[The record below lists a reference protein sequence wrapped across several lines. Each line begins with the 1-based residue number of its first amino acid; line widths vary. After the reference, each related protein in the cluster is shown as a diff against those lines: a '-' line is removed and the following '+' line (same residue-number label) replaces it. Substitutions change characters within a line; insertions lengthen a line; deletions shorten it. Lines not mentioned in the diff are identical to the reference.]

1 MKEESECVPKGS
13 VLTSS
18 LSGGCSLCGLQALSQ
33 ALCFLLSFRPLRE
46 VDLSPEYI
54 SLQMYAFPHIQ
65 LVSKAPVL
73 TISKGLM
80 PWSHL
85 LLLDWT
91 LLALA
96 TFCTQAFSKAWL
108 GCLWESSIMSI
119 LETEKS

>member
-1 MKEESECVPKGS
+1 MKEESECLPKGS

-18 LSGGCSLCGLQALSQ
+18 SGDCSLSGLQALSQ
-33 ALCFLLSFRPLRE
+33 ALCFLLSFRPLPE
-46 VDLSPEYI
+46 ADLSPDYI
-54 SLQMYAFPHIQ
+54 CLQMYAFPPIQ

-96 TFCTQAFSKAWL
+96 TFSTQALSKAWL